1 MTYYNNGTFETENEE
16 TMKELL
22 RIIDEVGLGTATCS
36 EADLYRLDDKFC
48 LELTDCIGDIE
59 ISLKEIVD
67 ACEKADLKI
76 SFYITYCGDAE
87 GAYSYR
93 NGVYETLDEEE
104 LHLHNLSNEALIAEI
119 ARRGLFQ
126 SAESVE
132 RKPL

>member
-1 MTYYNNGTFETENEE
+1 MYYNNGTFETENEE

-36 EADLYRLDDKFC
+36 ESDLYRLDDKFC

-76 SFYITYCGDAE
+76 SFYITYCGMLKE
-87 GAYSYR
+87 RIPIGM
-93 NGVYETLDEEE
+93 
-104 LHLHNLSNEALIAEI
+104 
-119 ARRGLFQ
+119 
-126 SAESVE
+126 ESTK
-132 RKPL
+132 RLMKKNSICIM

>member
-1 MTYYNNGTFETENEE
+1 MYYNNGTFETENEE

-76 SFYITYCGDAE
+76 SFYITYCGDA
-87 GAYSYR
+87 
-93 NGVYETLDEEE
+93 GVYETLDEEE
-104 LHLHNLSNEALIAEI
+104 LHLHNVSNEALIAEI